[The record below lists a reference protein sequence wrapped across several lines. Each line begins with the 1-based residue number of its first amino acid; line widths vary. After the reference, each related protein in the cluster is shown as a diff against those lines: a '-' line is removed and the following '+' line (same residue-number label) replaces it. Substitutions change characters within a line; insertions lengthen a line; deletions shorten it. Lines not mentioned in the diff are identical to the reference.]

1 MYTKVD
7 RALRDV
13 FTAKLERLI
22 NDSDKSQVK
31 LAEELGYDNQN
42 MITMIKQGKTRVPPQ
57 NQPPLRPGFPPGGR
71 SPYQIRELQQRQQ
84 QMHPQPEPPQPQQN

>member
-22 NDSDKSQVK
+22 NDSDKSQAK

-42 MITMIKQGKTRVPPQ
+42 MITMIKQGKTRVPLEKVV
-57 NQPPLRPGFPPGGR
+57 PLARALGVNPSMLIQAWFTAYMPAALA
-71 SPYQIRELQQRQQ
+71 SIEPYMAWR
-84 QMHPQPEPPQPQQN
+84 

>member
-13 FTAKLERLI
+13 FSAKLERLI

-31 LAEELGYDNQN
+31 LAEELG
-42 MITMIKQGKTRVPPQ
+42 
-57 NQPPLRPGFPPGGR
+57 
-71 SPYQIRELQQRQQ
+71 
-84 QMHPQPEPPQPQQN
+84 